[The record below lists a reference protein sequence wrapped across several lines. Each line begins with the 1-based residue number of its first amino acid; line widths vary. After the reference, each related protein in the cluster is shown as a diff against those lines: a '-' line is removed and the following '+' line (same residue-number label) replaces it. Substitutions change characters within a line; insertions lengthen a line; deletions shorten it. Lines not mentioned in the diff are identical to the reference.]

1 MTLWCRPPNNCDM
14 VLNASKT
21 IADPSAVVFS
31 FPQVFLQISKW
42 RISGNFHDGK
52 MVLLSGTEHVYFKLH

>member
-1 MTLWCRPPNNCDM
+1 M

-31 FPQVFLQISKW
+31 FPQVFLPISKW

-52 MVLLSGTEHVYFKLH
+52 MVLLIGTEHVYFKLH